1 MTSWIRW
8 ALTKKITR
16 KGLRGKQ
23 QVIVVEPNE
32 KLVLVVKFAI
42 GITACLTILEIAH
55 IALLGRWNSEIFA
68 SITGLSGTVMGIF
81 IGQKT

>member
-1 MTSWIRW
+1 MTSWIRR
-8 ALTKKITR
+8 ALTKKVTR

-32 KLVLVVKFAI
+32 KLVLVVKFAL
-42 GITACLTILEIAH
+42 GITACLTILEIAY
-55 IALLGRWNSEIFA
+55 IAVLGRWNSEIFA